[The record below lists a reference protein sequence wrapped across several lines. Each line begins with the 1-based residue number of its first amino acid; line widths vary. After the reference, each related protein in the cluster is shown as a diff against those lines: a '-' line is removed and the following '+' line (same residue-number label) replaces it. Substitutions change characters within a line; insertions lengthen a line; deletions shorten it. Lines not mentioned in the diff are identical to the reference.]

1 MDYRLLYLS
10 GWLKLYVFD
19 DIVQASLFQE
29 VSSVF
34 LQLLLEVDLLE
45 LHLLNY
51 NVLFALNVFCL
62 DCELNDVELKI
73 MKLWSVYAPQLSAC
87 RR

>member
-29 VSSVF
+29 VSSVV

-51 NVLFALNVFCL
+51 NVLFALKFECFL
-62 DCELNDVELKI
+62 PGLRT
-73 MKLWSVYAPQLSAC
+73 Q
-87 RR
+87 